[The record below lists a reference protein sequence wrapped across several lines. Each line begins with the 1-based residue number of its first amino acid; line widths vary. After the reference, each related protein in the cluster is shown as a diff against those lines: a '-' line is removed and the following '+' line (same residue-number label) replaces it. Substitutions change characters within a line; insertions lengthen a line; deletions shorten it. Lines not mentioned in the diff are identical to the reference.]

1 MFSLEPRPDRPNDG
15 PAKPLNLSSGDLDED
30 MDVDEGATAQFQ
42 PNLAAAQ
49 VRGTGMNLDVFD
61 KERRDKSVPQP
72 LENGATRVPQQPL
85 ENGGTRPVPPPRG
98 KSRSSAINT
107 PNMPILS
114 ILNASEKLTSLEQIQ
129 QAQNI
134 PNVSILNGGSS
145 SDNLSRAHTATS
157 RATLDAGITEVS
169 SSNGSYSVDTTTT
182 TTTTAT
188 TSGITTP
195 NVPLITL
202 LIENST
208 GEINTIS
215 NAAENRTKR
224 STASTAI
231 ETVPDANGISQ
242 NNLPAISALNL
253 NNVSSDN
260 GPVPHAGNID
270 NKSDTNSLDDDD
282 EDEDEDDEDYEDAD
296 VSLRNLSNSE
306 HQISNNDSSL
316 TTVTG
321 TSGDNSFE
329 LTNDSSSTSND
340 DYSHNIPNLSELQ
353 QQL

>member
-1 MFSLEPRPDRPNDG
+1 MIFVEPRPDRPNDG

-30 MDVDEGATAQFQ
+30 MEVDEGAAFQ
-42 PNLAAAQ
+42 PNLVAAQ
-49 VRGTGMNLDVFD
+49 VRGTGINLDVFE

-72 LENGATRVPQQPL
+72 S
-85 ENGGTRPVPPPRG
+85 ENGGTRPV
-98 KSRSSAINT
+98 SSFASSAINT
-107 PNMPILS
+107 PNRPILS
-114 ILNASEKLTSLEQIQ
+114 ILNGSEKLTSLEQIQ

-134 PNVSILNGGSS
+134 PNFSILNGSS
-145 SDNLSRAHTATS
+145 SDILSMASTTTHTATS
-157 RATLDAGITEVS
+157 STTTSKTTLDAGITESS
-169 SSNGSYSVDTTTT
+169 SSNGSYSINSTTT
-182 TTTTAT
+182 TTTTAAT
-188 TSGITTP
+188 TAGITTP

-208 GEINTIS
+208 GEIVTTS
-215 NAAENRTKR
+215 NAVDNRTKK
-224 STASTAI
+224 STVSTTA
-231 ETVPDANGISQ
+231 EVPDANGISY

-253 NNVSSDN
+253 NTVSGDN
-260 GPVPHAGNID
+260 GLAPHAGNID
-270 NKSDTNSLDDDD
+270 NNSDTNSI
-282 EDEDEDDEDYEDAD
+282 DEDDEDADEGDDDYEDAD

-321 TSGDNSFE
+321 TSGENSFE

>member
-1 MFSLEPRPDRPNDG
+1 MFTLEPRPERPNDG

-30 MDVDEGATAQFQ
+30 MEVDEGAAAFQ

-134 PNVSILNGGSS
+134 PNVSILNGSS
-145 SDNLSRAHTATS
+145 SDNLSRAHTATNVTTTS

-182 TTTTAT
+182 TTTTGT
-188 TSGITTP
+188 TAGITTP

-208 GEINTIS
+208 GEINTTS
-215 NAAENRTKR
+215 NAADNRTKK
-224 STASTAI
+224 STATP
-231 ETVPDANGISQ
+231 VPDANGISQ
-242 NNLPAISALNL
+242 NSLPAISALNL
-253 NNVSSDN
+253 NNVSGDN

-270 NKSDTNSLDDDD
+270 NNSDTNSLDDDD
-282 EDEDEDDEDYEDAD
+282 EDEDEDDEEDYEDAD